1 MGIKAVYLSCGRI
14 LARQIL
20 ETSLASVTEDNSSGA
35 MGYVALVVGWF
46 IPGLGHW
53 LIGRKKHAK
62 IFAGGIYAL
71 FFMGLLLGG
80 LPALNRPRQS
90 LWDYAQYM
98 AGWPAVVG
106 DLAKTHYYPPPSHH
120 PPGFAPLVQE
130 VATAYCGLA
139 GMLNLLVLVDLFM
152 HISDPVSEISI
163 PGSMPGEPRT

>member
-1 MGIKAVYLSCGRI
+1 M
-14 LARQIL
+14 
-20 ETSLASVTEDNSSGA
+20 TSATEDNGSGA
-35 MGYVALVVGWF
+35 IGYVALVAGWF

-62 IFAGGIYAL
+62 IFALGIHGL

-80 LPALNRPRQS
+80 LPALNRPRQR
-90 LWDYAQYM
+90 LWDYAQYL

-106 DLAKTHYYPPPSHH
+106 DMAKTHYYPPKSHH
-120 PPGFAPLVQE
+120 PPGFAPLIQE

-152 HISDPVSEISI
+152 HISDPVPDVSPPRSVA
-163 PGSMPGEPRT
+163 PGET